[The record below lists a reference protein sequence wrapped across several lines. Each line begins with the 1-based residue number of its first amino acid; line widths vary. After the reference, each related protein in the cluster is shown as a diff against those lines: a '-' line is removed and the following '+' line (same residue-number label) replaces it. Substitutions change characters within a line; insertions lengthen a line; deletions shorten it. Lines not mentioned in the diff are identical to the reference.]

1 MKKGIIIVFSAFLCV
16 MVLGIL
22 GAETGE
28 IHSETETMKEV
39 DYSGTPAHPGHS
51 SAQPDR
57 TSAHL
62 M

>member
-22 GAETGE
+22 GAETGN

-39 DYSGTPAHPGHS
+39 GKYL
-51 SAQPDR
+51 
-57 TSAHL
+57 HL
-62 M
+62 LREKT